1 MSRVYDEQMSAFSTD
16 GTFNPE
22 GVAVLKKSFIDMGL
36 LKDTPDDKDMFTTQF
51 LPVKISTQ

>member
-1 MSRVYDEQMSAFSTD
+1 
-16 GTFNPE
+16 
-22 GVAVLKKSFIDMGL
+22 MGL